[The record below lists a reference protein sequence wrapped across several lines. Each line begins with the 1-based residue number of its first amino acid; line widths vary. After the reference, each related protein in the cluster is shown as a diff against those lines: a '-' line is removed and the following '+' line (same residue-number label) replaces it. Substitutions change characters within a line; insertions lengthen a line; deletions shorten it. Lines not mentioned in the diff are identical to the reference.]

1 MLGGSFWVAL
11 LRNTI
16 SAGLMMSF
24 FLMVDRP
31 RFSMKNTIVSYIVFG
46 ISLILSYSI
55 WYLYSNA
62 SFVKYAAMSTLL
74 VIGVFCSLMSSE
86 VVYLSLYKMALAF
99 YLFSVCTFLGVDVAR
114 WWFNG
119 NPWVDIFVRIA
130 ILSIIL
136 AFTWFKFRRQFLN
149 GIDFLIE
156 EMDLFSTVT
165 LFVSVMFG
173 AVMAYWPNLQG
184 FSIFNMVRAFAIL
197 FMAGVLQFIILHLY
211 IHLGQEHYYQ
221 AEKELLEVN
230 EQLLHN
236 QMELMRE
243 SEKESARIRHDVRHH
258 TLLIKEY
265 VQKKEFD
272 ELLHYLEQ
280 YSEDVESRK
289 IKYICRNQAVNSI
302 LSAYEKKAK
311 SQNIQVTMDVRV
323 SENLEIRD
331 IDWVAILA
339 NVFEN
344 AIHGCIYSE
353 LPETVINIYIAQKGN
368 KVMIQCSNT
377 SNGEVTFQKG
387 LPQSNK
393 GGGMGV
399 FSIIKAASRYD
410 GETDFS
416 MENGLF
422 VTRILL
428 NLPA

>member
-1 MLGGSFWVAL
+1 
-11 LRNTI
+11 
-16 SAGLMMSF
+16 
-24 FLMVDRP
+24 MVDRP
-31 RFSMKNTIVSYIVFG
+31 RFSMKKTIWCYIIFG
-46 ISLILSYSI
+46 VSLISSYSI
-55 WYLYSNA
+55 WYLFANT

-86 VVYLSLYKMALAF
+86 VLYLSLYKIALAF

-119 NPWVDIFVRIA
+119 NLWVDIFVRIV
-130 ILSIIL
+130 ILAIIL
-136 AFTWFKFRRQFLN
+136 VFTWFKFRRQFLN

-173 AVMAYWPNLQG
+173 SVIAYWPNLQG
-184 FSIFNMVRAFAIL
+184 FSIFNMVRAFVIL

-230 EQLLHN
+230 EHLLHN

-265 VQKKEFD
+265 VQKGEFD

-280 YSEDVESRK
+280 YNEDVESRR
-289 IKYICRNQAVNSI
+289 IKDICRNQAVNSI

-311 SQNIQVTMDVRV
+311 SQDIQVIMDVRV

-344 AIHGCIYSE
+344 AIHGCIYSG
-353 LPETVINIYIAQKGN
+353 LPKQMINIYIAQKGN

-377 SNGEVTFQKG
+377 SNGEISFHKG
-387 LPQSNK
+387 LPQSNR

-416 MENGLF
+416 VEDGLF

-428 NLPA
+428 NLPT